1 MRNSEYFQTTSFT
14 PGSAARS
21 NSTARPEHPPG
32 RTLSRNP
39 EFESLP
45 HRIMRRMNFSA
56 VGVNSIEICSVSFIY
71 TAVANRGTSGL
82 MMHVFGIG
90 QIAAHCGSSKK
101 PMHSV
106 HFAGSMKKAKFFSKI
121 ASLGHS
127 L

>member
-1 MRNSEYFQTTSFT
+1 M
-14 PGSAARS
+14 
-21 NSTARPEHPPG
+21 
-32 RTLSRNP
+32 
-39 EFESLP
+39 P

-56 VGVNSIEICSVSFIY
+56 AGVNSMAIWPVSFIY
-71 TAVANRGTSGL
+71 TAAATRVTYGL

>member
-1 MRNSEYFQTTSFT
+1 
-14 PGSAARS
+14 
-21 NSTARPEHPPG
+21 
-32 RTLSRNP
+32 
-39 EFESLP
+39 
-45 HRIMRRMNFSA
+45 MNFSA
-56 VGVNSIEICSVSFIY
+56 AGLNSIDIWFFLLIY
-71 TAVANRGTSGL
+71 TAAANRGTFGL

-106 HFAGSMKKAKFFSKI
+106 HLAGSMKKSKFFSKI